1 MDAIVDFSWRAYPG
15 SAIMALGFVVAT
27 YGLLRLVA
35 WQRLSAFDSAT
46 PIVFVGG
53 LRAGLVG
60 LAIAGVGAAWVWQQ
74 LWVLLI
80 ALAIGGEELLECSV
94 ILFVLRRGRRI
105 EAGASLPKARAA

>member
-1 MDAIVDFSWRAYPG
+1 MDALVDLSWRAYPG
-15 SAIMALGFVVAT
+15 SFIMAIGFAMAAYGVA
-27 YGLLRLVA
+27 RLVA
-35 WQRLSAFDSAT
+35 WHSLSAFESGT

-53 LRAGLVG
+53 LRAVAVG
-60 LAIAGVGAAWVWQQ
+60 LAVAGVGAAWIWQQ

-105 EAGASLPKARAA
+105 QAQAA